1 MDDDTSSIEKVTNIV
16 VKTGGRS
23 KSILKNRNANSLIQV
38 EQLDK
43 KDKYGGRDSNF
54 VEKIKNIDGKVISSN
69 HSLEIGSEKGIK
81 EVEFKKSIFASQ

>member
-1 MDDDTSSIEKVTNIV
+1 MDDNNASLEKVTNIV

-23 KSILKNRNANSLIQV
+23 KSILKNRNTNSLIQA

-54 VEKIKNIDGKVISSN
+54 V
-69 HSLEIGSEKGIK
+69 
-81 EVEFKKSIFASQ
+81 